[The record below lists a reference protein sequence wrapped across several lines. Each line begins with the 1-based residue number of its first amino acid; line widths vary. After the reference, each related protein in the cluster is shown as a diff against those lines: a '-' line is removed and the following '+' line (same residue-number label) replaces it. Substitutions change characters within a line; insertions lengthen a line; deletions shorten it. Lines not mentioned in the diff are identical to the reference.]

1 MKFLFVLS
9 FLIFCWTV
17 PAYAEEADT
26 DNEIMSYTERRRKA
40 KLSRLNDAQIFEQQM
55 LERRAQNAKRKKTKR
70 ISGSSGSSRS
80 SGALAS
86 SSSSGKK
93 SSRRTSSKKGLSGSS
108 GVPSVASG
116 MFVK

>member
-70 ISGSSGSSRS
+70 ISGSSRS

>member
-70 ISGSSGSSRS
+70 ISGSSRS

-93 SSRRTSSKKGLSGSS
+93 SSRRTSSQKGLSGSS